1 MENNITIIMKP
12 QYLLVTTTQHMM
24 NTYCLNEPK
33 NKSMVN
39 NTILCIIVEMIVA
52 LYICTFLTI

>member
-1 MENNITIIMKP
+1 MENNMEYNNNNETSI
-12 QYLLVTTTQHMM
+12 YLLVTTTQHMM

-39 NTILCIIVEMIVA
+39 IILFCVNI
-52 LYICTFLTI
+52 LLK